1 MLDKNVQTTYI
12 DAGMKFRGEIQIEGD
27 LVVEGSVEGSLAAT
41 GSIRLN
47 NGSLVKGNVKAPEV
61 HLDGTLQGNIRQ
73 ASFVHLSPS
82 SKFHGDIESKEL
94 QIDRGASF
102 SGSSIPVR

>member
-1 MLDKNVQTTYI
+1 MLDKNAQTTYI

-47 NGSLVKGNVKAPEV
+47 NGALVKGNVKAPEV

-102 SGSSIPVR
+102 SGSSIPLR